1 MDFKGIF
8 QVLIDNYGIYGLVIA
23 ICLVG
28 ICVAIPVMLN
38 KHSKKM
44 SDNFGKLGIDL
55 SNALQKQNDGLI
67 NKLSETQ
74 DKLLENQLTL
84 VNTLIQQKAAIHNE
98 DLNTRDK
105 ISIPIQNKI
114 NHLKDLYRASRV
126 GVFEFHNSLVNL
138 NGLPFKWYDL
148 IYESIRK
155 GIHSMSLETRNM
167 PYNILSPITMHIQN
181 GEIKVF
187 NRKDI
192 ENFYNQSSVLYDF
205 CIDKMSINDL
215 ICSPIL
221 NQDNQLVGML
231 TLEYS
236 FDNQLDFEDLDITD
250 IETETKV
257 IAALLELNKKDK
269 DNNNT

>member
-1 MDFKGIF
+1 
-8 QVLIDNYGIYGLVIA
+8 
-23 ICLVG
+23 
-28 ICVAIPVMLN
+28 
-38 KHSKKM
+38 M

-74 DKLLENQLTL
+74 DKLLENQLNL
-84 VNTLIQQKAAIHNE
+84 VNNIIQQKAAIHSE

-155 GIHSMSLETRNM
+155 GIHSMSIETRNM
-167 PYNILSPITMHIQN
+167 PYNILSPITIHIQN
-181 GEIKVF
+181 GDIKVF

-205 CIDKMSINDL
+205 CIRHQINDMIVAPL
-215 ICSPIL
+215 I
-221 NQDNQLVGML
+221 NKDNSLFGLLV
-231 TLEYS
+231 LEFS
-236 FDNQLDFEDLDITD
+236 GDNHLESEDLIIDDVELEAHAIST
-250 IETETKV
+250 
-257 IAALLELNKKDK
+257 LLEL
-269 DNNNT
+269 